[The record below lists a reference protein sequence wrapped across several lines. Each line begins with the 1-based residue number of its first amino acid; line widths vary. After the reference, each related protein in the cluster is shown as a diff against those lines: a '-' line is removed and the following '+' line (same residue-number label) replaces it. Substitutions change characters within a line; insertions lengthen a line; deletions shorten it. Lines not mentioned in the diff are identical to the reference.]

1 MMKGMIIMQCPLTGS
16 DVIEIV
22 SIITGALLSIISL
35 WIAVKSLKQSQKSIE
50 LAELSIEESN
60 RPYVVVYRDFVQV
73 LNTAH
78 EYLVIKNFGNT
89 GATIDSLE
97 ISPPYNDS
105 DVNFDDFKN
114 INNTFIAPRQSINS
128 AVFANSAN
136 NRRAGI
142 TRISIKYHTDCKTYS
157 DVFCINEDIMRD
169 IIISKTNPAKS
180 KTVEEVIVKSA
191 EELLRRN
198 L

>member
-1 MMKGMIIMQCPLTGS
+1 MMKGMIIMQCPLTVS

-78 EYLVIKNFGNT
+78 DSVGN
-89 GATIDSLE
+89 SC
-97 ISPPYNDS
+97 SS
-105 DVNFDDFKN
+105 
-114 INNTFIAPRQSINS
+114 
-128 AVFANSAN
+128 
-136 NRRAGI
+136 
-142 TRISIKYHTDCKTYS
+142 
-157 DVFCINEDIMRD
+157 
-169 IIISKTNPAKS
+169 
-180 KTVEEVIVKSA
+180 
-191 EELLRRN
+191 
-198 L
+198 

>member
-1 MMKGMIIMQCPLTGS
+1 MQCPLSTS
-16 DVIEIV
+16 DVIEIA
-22 SIITGALLSIISL
+22 SIITGSLLSIISL

-60 RPYVVVYRDFVQV
+60 RPYVVVYRDFVQI

-97 ISPPYNDS
+97 ISPPYSDS
-105 DVNFDDFKN
+105 DVHFDNFKN

-136 NRRAGI
+136 NRRTGI
-142 TRISIKYHTDCKTYS
+142 TKISIKYHTDHKTYS

-180 KTVEEVIVKSA
+180 KTIEEVIVKSA